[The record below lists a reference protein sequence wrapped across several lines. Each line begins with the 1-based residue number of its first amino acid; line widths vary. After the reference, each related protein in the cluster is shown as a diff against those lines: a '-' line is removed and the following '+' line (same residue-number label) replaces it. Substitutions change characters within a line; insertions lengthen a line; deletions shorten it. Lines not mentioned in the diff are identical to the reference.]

1 MLSVMPRATLRWL
14 RFSLLRDTGSMMA
27 EEVVQKHLGMDL
39 TFKRFLQQ
47 SIDMVKVQID
57 EFERLLNQED

>member
-1 MLSVMPRATLRWL
+1 
-14 RFSLLRDTGSMMA
+14 MMA

-39 TFKRFLQQ
+39 TKADFWQQ

>member
-1 MLSVMPRATLRWL
+1 
-14 RFSLLRDTGSMMA
+14 MA

-39 TFKRFLQQ
+39 TQADFWQQ

-57 EFERLLNQED
+57 EFERLLDQED